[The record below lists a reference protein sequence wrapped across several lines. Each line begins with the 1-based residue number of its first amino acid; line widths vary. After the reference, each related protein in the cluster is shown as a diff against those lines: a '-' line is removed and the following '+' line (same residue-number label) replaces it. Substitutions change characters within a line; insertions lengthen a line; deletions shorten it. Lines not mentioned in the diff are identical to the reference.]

1 MKRSGVA
8 GIGKVFANS
17 SIRAKFL
24 MSFATKLAAVCRGGA
39 FALIELN
46 HLTAINHY
54 LNSDVVLGISIAGRP
69 NDDRCD
75 LSAAA
80 LGRSGAMPRS
90 WVETNC
96 RADAA

>member
-8 GIGKVFANS
+8 GIGKAFANS
-17 SIRAKFL
+17 SIHAKLL
-24 MSFATKLAAVCRGGA
+24 MSFATKPATVCRSGA
-39 FALIELN
+39 FALVEPN
-46 HLTAINHY
+46 HLTAINHC
-54 LNSDVVLGISIAGRP
+54 LDSELVLGISIAGRP

-75 LSAAA
+75 LRAAA